1 MYFIIY
7 RMPIP
12 FSEEEETLAAAATPW
27 SVSST
32 HTNLDQN
39 ITSSTA
45 LTTSGG
51 TVGYYNEF
59 LQDDHNLTL
68 PSAGTITHFVSPQ
81 QPVFTFTAP
90 TRVSM
95 IIPGQKNHN
104 LGQTRVQIR
113 SIPCTAGGDTN
124 RSSSSPH
131 ASKLSTF

>member
-1 MYFIIY
+1 
-7 RMPIP
+7 MPIP
-12 FSEEEETLAAAATPW
+12 FSEEEETLAAAVTPW

-95 IIPGQKNHN
+95 IIPTTTNITPIRAAGWVYSPMGYHTVIGSFIGYDANFS
-104 LGQTRVQIR
+104 RV
-113 SIPCTAGGDTN
+113 S
-124 RSSSSPH
+124 
-131 ASKLSTF
+131 